1 MATVLAGAAG
11 PESGLDT
18 ADGGYGPSQLMKP
31 KVYFPT
37 VPLRLSASPCGLG
50 SPASKLLRAV

>member
-1 MATVLAGAAG
+1 MASGYGIGWCSFG

-18 ADGGYGPSQLMKP
+18 ADRAMAHLQLMKP

-37 VPLRLSASPCGLG
+37 VPL
-50 SPASKLLRAV
+50 